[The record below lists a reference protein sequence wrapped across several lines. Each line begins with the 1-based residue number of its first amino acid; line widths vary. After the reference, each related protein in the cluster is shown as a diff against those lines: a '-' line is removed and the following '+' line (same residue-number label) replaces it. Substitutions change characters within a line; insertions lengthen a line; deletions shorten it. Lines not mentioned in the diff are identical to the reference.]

1 MDLSIHSEPQSNFWL
16 ITLQGDVDTKTAPS
30 LLETLTQINLAQI
43 AELRIDMSAVGFLSS
58 AGLRAFVFAKQ
69 KMPFES
75 RLILIG
81 TNNDIADV
89 IKQTGLTQ
97 AITLLDDQESLE

>member
-1 MDLSIHSEPQSNFWL
+1 MDLSVLSESHTNYWL
-16 ITLQGDVDTKTAPS
+16 VTLKGDIDTKTAPS
-30 LLETLTQINLAQI
+30 LLDALTKIDLSI
-43 AELRIDMSAVGFLSS
+43 LSELRIDMAAVGFLSS

-81 TNNDIADV
+81 TNEEIADV
-89 IKQTGLTQ
+89 INKTGLTQ
-97 AITLLDDQESLE
+97 AITLVADHESIQ

>member
-1 MDLSIHSEPQSNFWL
+1 MDLSILSESQANHWL
-16 ITLQGDVDTKTAPS
+16 VTLKGDVDTKTAPS
-30 LLETLTQINLAQI
+30 LLEALTQIALSELT
-43 AELRIDMSAVGFLSS
+43 ELRIDMREVGFLSS